1 MIKKVTAVIT
11 CAGKGERAGFGY
23 NKLLKD
29 LGGITPFEKCVSVFK
44 KVNRFDKIIITC
56 SLEDKEIFEQ
66 KCLGLDVNAQF
77 VIGGATRTESVF
89 NALSLIDDDN
99 FVLIHDGARSSITED
114 VINRCIDCTL
124 TNGTG
129 IVAIPATDTIA
140 QTDGNGNIL
149 SSSRKNLYA
158 VQTPQGFN
166 VGLLKKAYSMISD
179 GEEFT
184 DESGLY
190 AKYIQNPQIVEGSI
204 LNKKLTLPDDFAI
217 AENLFVGTGFDL
229 HVFAENRKLILGGIE
244 IPHDKG
250 LLGHSDADVLT
261 HGIMDAMLSGASL
274 GDIGRHFPDTDMKY
288 KGISSMK
295 LLEEVVALLH
305 KSGYRLKNVSSVIMA
320 QKPKLAKF
328 VDTIRENLA
337 KVLNVELD
345 AVGITCTTLEG
356 IGTVGREE
364 GIAVQSYCLLVK
376 EN

>member
-166 VGLLKKAYSMISD
+166 VGLLKKAYI
-179 GEEFT
+179 
-184 DESGLY
+184 
-190 AKYIQNPQIVEGSI
+190 
-204 LNKKLTLPDDFAI
+204 
-217 AENLFVGTGFDL
+217 
-229 HVFAENRKLILGGIE
+229 
-244 IPHDKG
+244 
-250 LLGHSDADVLT
+250 
-261 HGIMDAMLSGASL
+261 
-274 GDIGRHFPDTDMKY
+274 
-288 KGISSMK
+288 
-295 LLEEVVALLH
+295 
-305 KSGYRLKNVSSVIMA
+305 LKNM
-320 QKPKLAKF
+320 
-328 VDTIRENLA
+328 
-337 KVLNVELD
+337 
-345 AVGITCTTLEG
+345 
-356 IGTVGREE
+356 TVT
-364 GIAVQSYCLLVK
+364 
-376 EN
+376 